1 MLVGGNAG
9 GGRPGKDEGS
19 RKAIYSKK
27 KKKKSL
33 LLGLREF
40 TSWIKR
46 KWDFMEKD
54 QHKQFGSMKLARLG
68 EEQIILCIWNIGA
81 DQR

>member
-19 RKAIYSKK
+19 RKAIYSK

>member
-1 MLVGGNAG
+1 MLAGGNV
-9 GGRPGKDEGS
+9 GRGSPGKEGS
-19 RKAIYSKK
+19 RKAFYSKK
-27 KKKKSL
+27 KKKRKKKKGL

-54 QHKQFGSMKLARLG
+54 QHKQSLEA
-68 EEQIILCIWNIGA
+68 
-81 DQR
+81 

>member
-1 MLVGGNAG
+1 MLGE
-9 GGRPGKDEGS
+9 EG
-19 RKAIYSKK
+19 KK
-27 KKKKSL
+27 KGPERLSTVKKKGL

-54 QHKQFGSMKLARLG
+54 QQKQSLEA
-68 EEQIILCIWNIGA
+68 
-81 DQR
+81 

>member
-1 MLVGGNAG
+1 MLGEE
-9 GGRPGKDEGS
+9 GRAKMKGPERLS
-19 RKAIYSKK
+19 TVKK

-54 QHKQFGSMKLARLG
+54 QHKQSLEA
-68 EEQIILCIWNIGA
+68 
-81 DQR
+81 